1 MPPAI
6 SSSAR
11 IGCEPGGADRR
22 REDVL
27 VDAIEVDLDAVGALA
42 AEGHQHEAQGGLRGA
57 AFRHAQFLH
66 ACGAYRTAFLR
77 RVLMVDAAT
86 CIATG
91 VLMSL
96 FATPLSTLLGLPAA
110 LLFYAGA
117 SLFPIAAFMAWL
129 ALRRDVARWGAWL
142 VILGNAGD
150 LLLFPS
156 VVRRLPLRRL
166 RYIRQLEI
174 GRQSPQFP
182 GRQRLLLF

>member
-1 MPPAI
+1 VITLEA
-6 SSSAR
+6 
-11 IGCEPGGADRR
+11 
-22 REDVL
+22 VL
-27 VDAIEVDLDAVGALA
+27 D
-42 AEGHQHEAQGGLRGA
+42 
-57 AFRHAQFLH
+57 
-66 ACGAYRTAFLR
+66 RTAFLR

-142 VILGNAGD
+142 VILGNAGWVAGSI
-150 LLLFPS
+150 LVLVLFSPTALGYAFVIAQA
-156 VVRRLPLRRL
+156 VVVAFLAELEYYGLRR
-166 RYIRQLEI
+166 IA
-174 GRQSPQFP
+174 S
-182 GRQRLLLF
+182 